1 MNLVRII
8 IVVDALDECD
18 QDDDVRVI
26 NFLSYPIKRQGTP
39 FFCHRLPPL

>member
-18 QDDDVRVI
+18 QDDDVRVLD
-26 NFLSYPIKRQGTP
+26 FLR
-39 FFCHRLPPL
+39 